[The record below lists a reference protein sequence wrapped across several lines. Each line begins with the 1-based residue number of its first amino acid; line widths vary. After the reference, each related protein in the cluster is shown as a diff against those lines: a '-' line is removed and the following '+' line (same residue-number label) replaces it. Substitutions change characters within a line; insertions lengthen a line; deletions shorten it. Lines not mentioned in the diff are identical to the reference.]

1 MLVVQLTFAQGKTI
15 SGTVSDDSGLPL
27 PGATVLLKGTSS
39 GTSTDFDGKYSIS
52 TNTGATLVYSFVGYK
67 TQEVTVGS
75 SNTINVT
82 MQESA
87 SALEEVVV
95 VAYGTQKKEEITGS
109 VTTIKTEQLSDIPT
123 ASVVQ
128 GLVGQVAGVQ
138 IINQSGA
145 PGADPTVRFRGI
157 GSINSSSAPLYVVDG
172 VVFNGNLNSINPQ
185 DIEAMSFLK
194 DASANALYGSRGANG
209 VVIITTKKGLSE
221 SLEVTFDTKVG
232 FNNRAVPEYDIITES
247 GRYYEAVF
255 DRTRLDLINNGLSA
269 AAAAN
274 AAASNIVSNPNFPLG
289 YNSYD
294 VSEDQIIDPIT
305 GNINP
310 NANLLYQDSWIDES
324 YLTGVRHENYLS
336 LRFRNDKISSFFSLG
351 HLEDEGIIVNSGF
364 ERVTAR
370 LNTEYKPKDWL
381 KFNAGINYSNTVA
394 DNPLGGFTSGNV
406 SNIAGWARGTAP
418 IYPVYGRDAS
428 GNLVLDSN
436 GNRVF
441 DFGLGTGG
449 SVGTRPSFKSL
460 SNPVGTSQL
469 DVNDNNSD
477 NFSGRFSASVKF
489 LKDFE
494 FIYNLSA
501 DLTSANISRF
511 ATAEGGDAF
520 NANGRITSRSNRG
533 ITIAHQQLL
542 NWNKD
547 IGKHSISVL
556 LGHESNDYNFK
567 LLAGQVTETVI
578 TGLPVV
584 NNGANIQFLT
594 GYQKD
599 YVVEGYLSRLTYDFD
614 DKYFINASFRRD
626 GSSVFSPDNR
636 WGNFYGLGAAWSV
649 HKENFLDVSWINN
662 FRLKASFGQQGN
674 DAILY
679 EDNRTIVG
687 DTDNRNYYAYTDQFD
702 IINAGGNIP
711 GITFFQLGNEDL
723 VWETST
729 NLNAGFELGLFDN
742 RLRLNAEYFIRD
754 VDDLLFFEPLAQS
767 DGVGTKPANVG
778 DMENKGIEVEIS
790 GDIIVND
797 DFQWSLAINGTH
809 YKNELTRLPEEFIDD
824 GLFRLQQGKSRY
836 DYFMREWAGVDPS
849 NGDGLWFT
857 DVLDTNGEPTGE
869 REITNDR
876 VNATENF
883 VGKSA
888 IPDVYGGLS
897 TNLSY
902 KNFSLG
908 VAFAYQ
914 IGGYGYDGVYQNLLG
929 TTSAG
934 DNFHNDVFNSWT
946 PENRTALIPRLD
958 INDINQAGTSSFFL
972 VDASYLNLQNVTLSY
987 NFDGKLLDKLRITGL
1002 KIYATGNNL
1011 HLWSKARQGYDP
1023 RLSITG
1029 NAVNEFGL
1037 ARTTSLGLTVNF

>member
-1 MLVVQLTFAQGKTI
+1 MKRKFSGILTLLLVLVVQLTFAQGKTI

-711 GITFFQLGNEDL
+711 GITNYGSIIFVQNSII
-723 VWETST
+723 T
-729 NLNAGFELGLFDN
+729 
-742 RLRLNAEYFIRD
+742 
-754 VDDLLFFEPLAQS
+754 LL
-767 DGVGTKPANVG
+767 
-778 DMENKGIEVEIS
+778 
-790 GDIIVND
+790 
-797 DFQWSLAINGTH
+797 
-809 YKNELTRLPEEFIDD
+809 
-824 GLFRLQQGKSRY
+824 
-836 DYFMREWAGVDPS
+836 
-849 NGDGLWFT
+849 
-857 DVLDTNGEPTGE
+857 
-869 REITNDR
+869 
-876 VNATENF
+876 
-883 VGKSA
+883 
-888 IPDVYGGLS
+888 
-897 TNLSY
+897 
-902 KNFSLG
+902 
-908 VAFAYQ
+908 
-914 IGGYGYDGVYQNLLG
+914 
-929 TTSAG
+929 
-934 DNFHNDVFNSWT
+934 
-946 PENRTALIPRLD
+946 
-958 INDINQAGTSSFFL
+958 
-972 VDASYLNLQNVTLSY
+972 
-987 NFDGKLLDKLRITGL
+987 
-1002 KIYATGNNL
+1002 
-1011 HLWSKARQGYDP
+1011 SK
-1023 RLSITG
+1023 TC
-1029 NAVNEFGL
+1029 F
-1037 ARTTSLGLTVNF
+1037 

>member
-754 VDDLLFFEPLAQS
+754 VDDLLFSISPTLAGLVPTPS
-767 DGVGTKPANVG
+767 LCANG
-778 DMENKGIEVEIS
+778 SKNKGIEVEIS